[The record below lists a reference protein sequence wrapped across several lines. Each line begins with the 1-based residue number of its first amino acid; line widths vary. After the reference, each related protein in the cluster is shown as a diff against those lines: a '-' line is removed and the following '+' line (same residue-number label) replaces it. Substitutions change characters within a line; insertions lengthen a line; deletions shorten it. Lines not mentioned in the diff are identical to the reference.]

1 MQTFFFQF
9 PIVEETAQSC
19 RSRTLL
25 LLKRLDVT
33 VNSFLW
39 CERIKSRESEIRN
52 LFAEKRNA
60 MSHIIAPDI
69 ASLLA
74 ASHDLLRVEQ
84 ASSARLRKNTRSK
97 VHPLALAERPT
108 DRGGRTSEMIGDIAM
123 EQASAQRGRGGG
135 RGGFHSQ
142 PSNQFNQHHGMS
154 REQMT
159 QKEYRRSYDSPG
171 YRERG
176 GGYHR
181 GGHGDRGHADYRGMY
196 YGHDNRY

>member
-1 MQTFFFQF
+1 MFVERPKPVFTAKMDPKQWRIVDKIKTIFFQF

-39 CERIKSRESEIRN
+39 CERIKSRESEIRR

-60 MSHIIAPDI
+60 MSHVIAPDI

-108 DRGGRTSEMIGDIAM
+108 DRGGRTNEMIGDIAM
-123 EQASAQRGRGGG
+123 EQAC
-135 RGGFHSQ
+135 
-142 PSNQFNQHHGMS
+142 
-154 REQMT
+154 ET
-159 QKEYRRSYDSPG
+159 KI
-171 YRERG
+171 
-176 GGYHR
+176 
-181 GGHGDRGHADYRGMY
+181 
-196 YGHDNRY
+196 